1 MCAEGRLR
9 VYPRRPLDTRYADK
23 ELKRNEINIDVKPN
37 NGGMIYTQ
45 Q

>member
-1 MCAEGRLR
+1 MCTDGRLR
-9 VYPRRPLDTRYADK
+9 ECRRRPFDNRYADK
-23 ELKRNEINIDVKPN
+23 ELKRNEINIDVNPN